1 MGRLRASIE
10 RKLMLSFIRGKTR
23 KQRRQRKHILIA
35 LGVGAILVLLVYFVQ
50 PFATINRWFTDQL
63 FLNTKPSPDIVIVAV
78 DDKSLQE
85 YGGWPWPDRS
95 LHASAVN
102 NLKAAGAAAIGFDVL
117 FADEYQNATAFAEA
131 IKNAGNVVL
140 AGIGDNPQI
149 TEQPL
154 VVYKDFSLPAPVFA
168 EAAAGIAHAN
178 VVPEGGSVVRKIPLV
193 VSDQSGKSYPAL
205 VVSMYKVY
213 LEQHVQP
220 GLNIHEDYTIHN
232 GSIRIFNLEIPVDG
246 KSQMRVNFV
255 GGPNT
260 FKRLS
265 YADVI
270 QGNFNPADIKDKL
283 VLVGMTAS
291 GWTDFWVTPVSTEK
305 MFGVEIHANALDTIL
320 KGSFLQETSKLI
332 AALTVLFMVVVMGF
346 VLSLTR
352 LRWGTVLAVVLFVGY
367 GLGVFFAF
375 DSGYILNIFYPL
387 ISLPIMYVTTVIS
400 RVFAAQ
406 ADQSEITQLFGRYVS
421 PQVASEILSLAD
433 ADRLRLGGSRRDV
446 TVMFAD
452 MRGFTALS
460 EKLSPEEIVATLNKY
475 LSLIIERVL
484 ANEGMIN
491 KFAGDNVMA
500 VWNAPQNQPGHAL
513 LAVKAAL
520 EGQQA
525 IIDNMPQDDSLPK
538 VQFGIGINTGPAV
551 AGNVGSEGRT
561 EYTIIGDTV
570 NLASRL
576 CSNAPGGQIWIG
588 PNIYEQVKGAV
599 EVEALEPQHFKGK
612 AEPVPVY
619 RALKLRQQ
627 GD

>member
-1 MGRLRASIE
+1 
-10 RKLMLSFIRGKTR
+10 MLSFLRGKTR

-35 LGVGAILVLLVYFVQ
+35 LGIGAILVLLVYFVQ

-63 FLNTKPSPDIVIVAV
+63 FLNTKPSPDIVIVAI

-85 YGGWPWPDRS
+85 YGGWPWADRS

-102 NLKAAGAAAIGFDVL
+102 NLKAAGAAAVGYDVL
-117 FADEYQNATAFAEA
+117 FADEYQNATAFAQA
-131 IKNAGNVVL
+131 LKDAGNVVL
-140 AGIGDNPQI
+140 AGIGDNPQA
-149 TEQPL
+149 TDQPM
-154 VVYKDFSLPAPVFA
+154 VVYKDFTLPAPVFA
-168 EAAAGIAHAN
+168 EAAADVAHAN

-193 VSDQSGKSYPAL
+193 VSDENGNTYPAL
-205 VVSMYKVY
+205 VLAMYKIY

-220 GLNIHEDYTIHN
+220 GLTIHEDYSIHS
-232 GSIRIFNLEIPVDG
+232 GAIRLFNREIPVDG

-270 QGNFNPADIKDKL
+270 QGTFKASDVKDKL
-283 VLVGMTAS
+283 VLIGMTAS
-291 GWTDFWVTPVSTEK
+291 GWGTDYWVTPVSTEK
-305 MFGVEIHANALDTIL
+305 MYGVEIHANALDTIL
-320 KGSFLQETSKLI
+320 KGRFLEETSKLI

-346 VLSLTR
+346 VLPLIR

-387 ISLPIMYVTTVIS
+387 ISLPIMYVTAVIT

-406 ADQSEITQLFGRYVS
+406 ADQREINQLFGRYVS
-421 PQVASEILSLAD
+421 PQVASEILSLANSD
-433 ADRLRLGGSRRDV
+433 QLKLGGARREI

-460 EKLSPEEIVATLNKY
+460 EKLDPEAIVATLNKY

-491 KFAGDNVMA
+491 KFAGDNIMA
-500 VWNAPQNQPGHAL
+500 VWNAPQDQTNHAL

-525 IIDNMPQDDSLPK
+525 IDSTAQDESLPK

-561 EYTIIGDTV
+561 EYTIIGDAV

-588 PNIYEQVKGAV
+588 PNTYEQVKDAV

-627 GD
+627 VS

>member
-1 MGRLRASIE
+1 MPAFL
-10 RKLMLSFIRGKTR
+10 KRGTR
-23 KQRRQRKHILIA
+23 KQRRQRNHILIA
-35 LGVGAILVLLVYFVQ
+35 LGVGAILVLLVYFIQ

-63 FLNTKPSPDIVIVAV
+63 FLDTTPSPNIVIVAV

-85 YGGWPWPDRS
+85 YGGWPWADRS

-102 NLKAAGAAAIGFDVL
+102 NLKEAGAAAIGFDVL
-117 FADEYQNATAFAEA
+117 FADEYGNASLFAEA
-131 IKNAGNVVL
+131 LEKAGNVVL
-140 AGIGDNPQI
+140 AGIGDNPQV

-154 VVYKDFSLPAPVFA
+154 VVYKDFTLPAPIFA
-168 EAAAGIAHAN
+168 EAAVDIAHAN

-193 VSDQSGKSYPAL
+193 VADESGKKYPAL
-205 VVSMYKVY
+205 VLDMYKVY
-213 LEQHVQP
+213 LEQVVQP
-220 GLNIHEDYTIHN
+220 GLNINEDYSIHN

-260 FKRLS
+260 FKSLS
-265 YADVI
+265 YADII
-270 QGNFNPADIKDKL
+270 QGNFNSADVKDKL

-305 MFGVEIHANALDTIL
+305 MYGVEIHANALDTIL
-320 KGSFLQETSKLI
+320 KGRFLVETSKLI

-346 VLSLTR
+346 ILPLTR
-352 LRWGTVLAVVLFVGY
+352 LRWGTVLTVVLFIGY
-367 GLGVFFAF
+367 GLAVFFAF
-375 DSGYILNIFYPL
+375 DSGHILNIFYPL
-387 ISLPIMYVTTVIS
+387 ISLPIMYVTAVIS

-406 ADQSEITQLFGRYVS
+406 ADRRDINDLFGRYVS
-421 PQVASEILSLAD
+421 PQVASEILSLAN
-433 ADRLRLGGSRRDV
+433 ADQLKLGGARREV

-452 MRGFTALS
+452 MRGFTAMS
-460 EKLSPEEIVATLNKY
+460 ERLGPEEIVATLNKY
-475 LSLIIERVL
+475 LSVLIERVL

-491 KFAGDNVMA
+491 KFAGDNIMA
-500 VWNAPQNQPGHAL
+500 VWNAPQDQSDHAL
-513 LAVKAAL
+513 LAVKAAI

-525 IIDNMPQDDSLPK
+525 MESMPQDESQPK

-561 EYTIIGDTV
+561 EYTIIGDAV
-570 NLASRL
+570 NLSSRL

-588 PNIYEQVKGAV
+588 PHTYEVVKNEV
-599 EVEALEPQHFKGK
+599 EVEALEPQKFKGK

-619 RALKLRQQ
+619 RALRMRNKS
-627 GD
+627 

>member
-1 MGRLRASIE
+1 
-10 RKLMLSFIRGKTR
+10 MLSFVKGKTR
-23 KQRRQRKHILIA
+23 KQRRQRKHISIA
-35 LGVGAILVLLVYFVQ
+35 LGIGAILVLLVYFVQ
-50 PFATINRWFTDQL
+50 PFATINQWFTDQL
-63 FLNTKPSPDIVIVAV
+63 FVNTKPSPDIVIVAI

-85 YGGWPWPDRS
+85 YGGWPWADRS
-95 LHASAVN
+95 LQASAVN
-102 NLKAAGAAAIGFDVL
+102 NLKAAGAAVIGFDVL
-117 FADEYQNATAFAEA
+117 FADEYENATAFAGAME
-131 IKNAGNVVL
+131 KAGNVVL
-140 AGIGDNPQI
+140 VGTGDNPQT
-149 TEQPL
+149 TEQPM
-154 VVYKDFSLPAPVFA
+154 VVYKDFTLPAPVFA
-168 EAAAGIAHAN
+168 EAAADIANAN
-178 VVPEGGSVVRKIPLV
+178 VVPEGGDVVRKIPLV
-193 VSDQSGKSYPAL
+193 VSDESGKNYPAL
-205 VVSMYKVY
+205 VLAMYKVY
-213 LEQHVQP
+213 LEQYVQP
-220 GLNIHEDYTIHN
+220 GLNIHEDYSIHN
-232 GSIRIFNLEIPVDG
+232 GSIRLFNLEIPVDG

-270 QGNFNPADIKDKL
+270 QGNFDPADVKGKL
-283 VLVGMTAS
+283 VLIGMTAT
-291 GWTDFWVTPVSTEK
+291 GWTDYWVTPVSTEK
-305 MFGVEIHANALDTIL
+305 MYGVEIHANALDTIL
-320 KGSFLQETSKLI
+320 KGSFLQETSNLI

-346 VLSLTR
+346 VLPLTR

-375 DSGYILNIFYPL
+375 DNGYILNIFYPL
-387 ISLPIMYVTTVIS
+387 ISLPIMYVTAVIT

-406 ADQSEITQLFGRYVS
+406 ADQRDINQLFGRYVS

-460 EKLSPEEIVATLNKY
+460 EKMSPEEIVATLNKY

-491 KFAGDNVMA
+491 KFAGDNIMA

-561 EYTIIGDTV
+561 EYTIIGDAV
-570 NLASRL
+570 NLSSRL

-588 PNIYEQVKGAV
+588 PNTYEQVKDAV

-619 RALKLRQQ
+619 RALKLRRQ

>member
-1 MGRLRASIE
+1 
-10 RKLMLSFIRGKTR
+10 MLPFLRGKTR
-23 KQRRQRKHILIA
+23 KQRRQRKHISIA
-35 LGVGAILVLLVYFVQ
+35 LGVGTIIVLLVYFVQ

-85 YGGWPWPDRS
+85 YGGWPWADRS

-102 NLKAAGAAAIGFDVL
+102 NLKAAGAAAVGYDVL
-117 FADEYQNATAFAEA
+117 FADEYQNATAFAQA
-131 IKNAGNVVL
+131 LQDAGNVVL
-140 AGIGDNPQI
+140 AGIGDNPQA
-149 TEQPL
+149 TEQPM
-154 VVYKDFSLPAPVFA
+154 VVYKDFTLPAPVFA
-168 EAAAGIAHAN
+168 EAAADVAHAN
-178 VVPEGGSVVRKIPLV
+178 VVPEGGSVVREIPLV
-193 VSDQSGKSYPAL
+193 VSDESGKTYPAL
-205 VVSMYKVY
+205 VLAMYKIY

-220 GLNIHEDYTIHN
+220 GLNIHEDYSIHN
-232 GSIRIFNLEIPVDG
+232 GSIRLFNLEIPVDG

-260 FKRLS
+260 FERLS

-270 QGNFNPADIKDKL
+270 QGTFKPSDVKDKL
-283 VLVGMTAS
+283 VLIGMTAS
-291 GWTDFWVTPVSTEK
+291 GWGTDYWVTPVSTEK

-320 KGSFLQETSKLI
+320 KGRFLQETSKLI

-346 VLSLTR
+346 VLPLIR

-367 GLGVFFAF
+367 GMGVFFAF

-387 ISLPIMYVTTVIS
+387 ISLPIMYVTAVIT

-406 ADQSEITQLFGRYVS
+406 ADQREINQLFGRYVS
-421 PQVASEILSLAD
+421 PQVASEILSLAN
-433 ADRLRLGGSRRDV
+433 ADQLKLGGARREI

-491 KFAGDNVMA
+491 KFAGDNIMA
-500 VWNAPQNQPGHAL
+500 VWNAPHDQTNHAL

-525 IIDNMPQDDSLPK
+525 IGSTPQDESLPK

-561 EYTIIGDTV
+561 EYTIIGDAV

-588 PNIYEQVKGAV
+588 PNTYGQVKDAV

>member
-1 MGRLRASIE
+1 
-10 RKLMLSFIRGKTR
+10 MLSFLKWGTR
-23 KQRRQRKHILIA
+23 KQRRQRNHILIA

-63 FLNTKPSPDIVIVAV
+63 FLDTKPSPDIAIVAV

-85 YGGWPWPDRS
+85 YGGWPWADRS

-102 NLKAAGAAAIGFDVL
+102 NLKEAGAAVIGFDVL
-117 FADEYQNATAFAEA
+117 FADEYDNAPVFAEA
-131 IKNAGNVVL
+131 LEKAGNVVL

-154 VVYKDFSLPAPVFA
+154 VVYKDFTLPAPVFA
-168 EAAAGIAHAN
+168 EAAIDVAHAN

-193 VSDQSGKSYPAL
+193 VSDESGKSYPAL
-205 VVSMYKVY
+205 VLAMYKVY
-213 LEQHVQP
+213 LEQYVQP
-220 GLNIHEDYTIHN
+220 GLNINEDYSIHN
-232 GSIRIFNLEIPVDG
+232 RSIRFFNLEIPVDG

-260 FKRLS
+260 FKQLS
-265 YADVI
+265 YADII
-270 QGNFNPADIKDKL
+270 QGNFNPADVKDKL
-283 VLVGMTAS
+283 VLIGMTAS

-305 MFGVEIHANALDTIL
+305 MYGVEIHANALDTIL
-320 KGSFLQETSKLI
+320 KGRFLVEASKLI

-346 VLSLTR
+346 VLPLTR
-352 LRWGTVLAVVLFVGY
+352 LRWGTVLTVVLFIGY
-367 GLGVFFAF
+367 GLAVFFAF
-375 DSGYILNIFYPL
+375 DSGHILNIFYPL
-387 ISLPIMYVTTVIS
+387 ISLPIMYVTAVIS

-406 ADQSEITQLFGRYVS
+406 ADRRDINDLFGRYVS
-421 PQVASEILSLAD
+421 PQVASEILSLAN
-433 ADRLRLGGSRRDV
+433 ADQLKLGGTRREV

-452 MRGFTALS
+452 MRGFTAMS
-460 EKLSPEEIVATLNKY
+460 ERLSPEEIVATLNKY
-475 LSLIIERVL
+475 LSVLIERVL

-491 KFAGDNVMA
+491 KFAGDNIMA
-500 VWNAPQNQPGHAL
+500 VWNAPQDQPDQAL

-525 IIDNMPQDDSLPK
+525 MERMPQDESQPK

-561 EYTIIGDTV
+561 EYTIIGDAV

-576 CSNAPGGQIWIG
+576 CSNAPGGQVWIG
-588 PNIYEQVKGAV
+588 PHTYEVVKNEV
-599 EVEALEPQHFKGK
+599 EVEALEPQKFKGK
-612 AEPVPVY
+612 AEPIPVY
-619 RALKLRQQ
+619 WALRLRKQ
-627 GD
+627 GE

>member
-1 MGRLRASIE
+1 
-10 RKLMLSFIRGKTR
+10 MLSFIRGKTR

-63 FLNTKPSPDIVIVAV
+63 FLNTKPSPDIVIVAI

-85 YGGWPWPDRS
+85 YGGWPWADRS

-117 FADEYQNATAFAEA
+117 FADQYDNATAFAES
-131 IKNAGNVVL
+131 IKKAGNVVL
-140 AGIGDNPQI
+140 AGIGDNPQT

-168 EAAAGIAHAN
+168 EAAAGVAHAN

-193 VSDQSGKSYPAL
+193 VSDESGKTYPAL
-205 VVSMYKVY
+205 VLAMYKVY

-220 GLNIHEDYTIHN
+220 GLNIHEDYSIHN
-232 GSIRIFNLEIPVDG
+232 GSIRLFNLEIPVDG

-260 FKRLS
+260 FKPLS
-265 YADVI
+265 YADII
-270 QGNFNPADIKDKL
+270 QDNFDHAVVKDKL
-283 VLVGMTAS
+283 VLVGMEAS

-320 KGSFLQETSKLI
+320 KGSFLQEMSKLI
-332 AALTVLFMVVVMGF
+332 AALTVLFMVIVMGF
-346 VLSLTR
+346 VLPLVR

-387 ISLPIMYVTTVIS
+387 ISLPIMYVTAVIT
-400 RVFAAQ
+400 RVFAEQ
-406 ADQSEITQLFGRYVS
+406 ADRREMNQLFGRYVS
-421 PQVASEILSLAD
+421 PQVASEILSLANSD
-433 ADRLRLGGSRRDV
+433 QLKLGGARREV

-452 MRGFTALS
+452 MRGFTAFS
-460 EKLSPEEIVATLNKY
+460 ERLGPEEVVATLNKY
-475 LSLIIERVL
+475 LSVLIERVL

-491 KFAGDNVMA
+491 KFAGDNIMA
-500 VWNAPQNQPGHAL
+500 VWNAPQDQPDQAL

-525 IIDNMPQDDSLPK
+525 LENIPQDEGQPK

-561 EYTIIGDTV
+561 EYTIIGDAV

-576 CSNAPGGQIWIG
+576 CSNAPGGQVWIG
-588 PNIYEQVKGAV
+588 PHTYEVVKNEV
-599 EVEALEPQHFKGK
+599 EVEALEPQKFKGK

-627 GD
+627 GK

>member
-1 MGRLRASIE
+1 
-10 RKLMLSFIRGKTR
+10 MLSFIRGKTR

-35 LGVGAILVLLVYFVQ
+35 LGIGAILVLLVYFVQ

-63 FLNTKPSPDIVIVAV
+63 FLNTKPSPDIVIVAI

-85 YGGWPWPDRS
+85 YGGWPWADRS

-117 FADEYQNATAFAEA
+117 FADEYENATAFAEA
-131 IKNAGNVVL
+131 IKKAGNVVL
-140 AGIGDNPQI
+140 AGIGDNPQT

-154 VVYKDFSLPAPVFA
+154 VVYKDFTLPAPVFA
-168 EAAAGIAHAN
+168 EAAAGVAHAN

-193 VSDQSGKSYPAL
+193 VSDESGKTYPAL
-205 VVSMYKVY
+205 VLAMYKVY

-220 GLNIHEDYTIHN
+220 GLNIHEDYSIHN
-232 GSIRIFNLEIPVDG
+232 GSIRLFNLEIPVDG

-265 YADVI
+265 YADII
-270 QGNFNPADIKDKL
+270 QGNFDPADVKDKL
-283 VLVGMTAS
+283 VLVGMEAS

-346 VLSLTR
+346 VLPLIR

-387 ISLPIMYVTTVIS
+387 ISLPIMYVTAVIT
-400 RVFAAQ
+400 RVFAEQ
-406 ADQSEITQLFGRYVS
+406 ADRREMNQLFGRYVS
-421 PQVASEILSLAD
+421 PQVASEILSLANSD
-433 ADRLRLGGSRRDV
+433 QLKLGGARREV

-460 EKLSPEEIVATLNKY
+460 ERLGPEEIVATLNKY
-475 LSLIIERVL
+475 LSVLIERVL

-491 KFAGDNVMA
+491 KFAGDNIMA
-500 VWNAPQNQPGHAL
+500 VWNAPQDQPDQAL

-525 IIDNMPQDDSLPK
+525 MENMPQDESQPK

-561 EYTIIGDTV
+561 EYTIIGDAV

-576 CSNAPGGQIWIG
+576 CSNAPGGQVWIG
-588 PNIYEQVKGAV
+588 PHTYERGEK
-599 EVEALEPQHFKGK
+599 
-612 AEPVPVY
+612 
-619 RALKLRQQ
+619 
-627 GD
+627 